1 MRINI
6 VKSVLKKEIIDI
18 LRDKKTLF
26 MTVMLPI
33 VLYPIMFLLMGVIL
47 GSTAKSMEEKT
58 LNIAFGTQPSE
69 AIIKEIE
76 AYGEENGKLNVV
88 ATDDYKKDINE
99 GKIDAY
105 IESKMEGD
113 TTHYTIYI
121 NSSRSDGSEA
131 SNRFE
136 EVIEACKHDEMV
148 NRINDN
154 GLEEQYILEP
164 ITYSVEDIAENDE
177 VMGSILGNVL
187 PVVLI
192 MGILLGAIYPS
203 IDSMAGEKERGTLET
218 LFTLP
223 ISNLELVMGKYLAVS
238 LCALVSALL
247 NILSVI
253 FSIGLMIM
261 SMGEMAVFDNI
272 QFDMGKLILP
282 LLISMI
288 CMGLFALVISALSMC
303 VCSLTKSFKEAQNA
317 VTPLMLVAMLLSYS
331 CMIPNLKLTM
341 LTASIPV
348 VNVALLIKSVLTF
361 NYNMGLITIVLASNI
376 AFVIIAI
383 WLLAKLFNSEEILF
397 GSGKE
402 FSFLEKHSNLK
413 KGTLPTLSD
422 GLIIYAFV
430 MLVFL
435 YICSY
440 LQLRYKMTGL
450 VLTELIIAIIPILL
464 SIYIKTD
471 FKKVY
476 SINKLSITEII
487 GAICLWAGT
496 YMITTLISS
505 ILVQWFPDGLEELA
519 KAQYELMKENSLWV
533 NLLVIALLPAICE
546 ETLFRGFLLSAFT
559 NEKYPARGILLTG
572 ILFGIMH
579 ISLIKLLPI
588 TILGIAI
595 AYAVYKTKS
604 IFAGMLIH
612 FLNNGFAV
620 LATSKLTQPSSE
632 IMQAQQYGTSM
643 IWMGLVIGVVAILIM
658 FLGIRLIS
666 YKN

>member
-33 VLYPIMFLLMGVIL
+33 VLYPIMFLLMGVIV
-47 GSTAKSMEEKT
+47 GSTAKSMEEKA

-69 AIIKEIE
+69 AIIREIE
-76 AYGEENGKLNVV
+76 AYGQENGKLNIV

-99 GKIDAY
+99 GRIDAY
-105 IESKMEGD
+105 IESKTEGD

-121 NSSRSDGSEA
+121 NSSKSDGSEA

-136 EVIEACKHDEMV
+136 EVIEACKHNEMV
-148 NRINDN
+148 KRIKDN

-164 ITYSVEDIAENDE
+164 IAYSVEDIAENE
-177 VMGSILGNVL
+177 QVMGSILGNVL
-187 PVVLI
+187 PFVLI

-261 SMGEMAVFDNI
+261 SMGEMEIFDNM
-272 QFDMGKLILP
+272 QFDMGKMVLP
-282 LLISMI
+282 LLISII

-331 CMIPNLKLTM
+331 CMIPNLKLTI

-376 AFVIIAI
+376 AFVMIAI

-397 GSGKE
+397 GSGKG
-402 FSFLEKHSNLK
+402 FSFLEKRSNLK
-413 KGTLPTLSD
+413 KGTLPTVSD
-422 GLIIYAFV
+422 GFIMYAFV

-440 LQLRYKMTGL
+440 LQVRYKMIGL
-450 VLTELIIAIIPILL
+450 VLTELIIASIPILL

-476 SINKLSITEII
+476 SLNRLKITGII
-487 GAICLWAGT
+487 GAICLWIGT
-496 YMITTLISS
+496 YMITTLISN

-533 NLLVIALLPAICE
+533 NLLVIAVLPAICE

-559 NEKYPARGILLTG
+559 NGKHPARGILLTG

-579 ISLIKLLPI
+579 VSLIKFLPI

-620 LATSKLTQPSSE
+620 VATTKLTQSSAE
-632 IMQAQQYGTSM
+632 IVQTQQYGSSM
-643 IWMGLVIGVVAILIM
+643 VWVELGVVIIATLII
-658 FLGIRLIS
+658 FFGVRLVS

>member
-33 VLYPIMFLLMGVIL
+33 VLYPIMFLLMGVIV

-69 AIIKEIE
+69 AIIREIE
-76 AYGEENGKLNVV
+76 AYGQENGKLNIV

-99 GKIDAY
+99 GRIDAY
-105 IESKMEGD
+105 IESKTEGD

-121 NSSRSDGSEA
+121 NSSKSDGSEA

-136 EVIEACKHDEMV
+136 EVIEACKHNEMV
-148 NRINDN
+148 KRIKDN

-164 ITYSVEDIAENDE
+164 IAYSVEDIAENE
-177 VMGSILGNVL
+177 QVMGSILGNVL
-187 PVVLI
+187 PFVLI

-261 SMGEMAVFDNI
+261 SMGEMEIFDNM
-272 QFDMGKLILP
+272 QFDMGKMVLP
-282 LLISMI
+282 LLISII

-331 CMIPNLKLTM
+331 CMIPNLKLTI

-376 AFVIIAI
+376 AFVMIAI

-397 GSGKE
+397 GSGKG
-402 FSFLEKHSNLK
+402 FSFLEKRSNLK
-413 KGTLPTLSD
+413 KGTLPTVSD
-422 GLIIYAFV
+422 GFIMYAFV

-440 LQLRYKMTGL
+440 LQVRYKMIGL
-450 VLTELIIAIIPILL
+450 VLTELIIASIPILL

-476 SINKLSITEII
+476 SLNRLKITGII
-487 GAICLWAGT
+487 GAICLWIGT
-496 YMITTLISS
+496 YMITTLISN

-533 NLLVIALLPAICE
+533 NLLVIAVLPAICE

-559 NEKYPARGILLTG
+559 NGKHPARGILLTG

-579 ISLIKLLPI
+579 VSLIKFLPI

-620 LATSKLTQPSSE
+620 VATTKLTQSSAE
-632 IMQAQQYGTSM
+632 IVQTQQYGSSM
-643 IWMGLVIGVVAILIM
+643 VWVELGVVIIATLII
-658 FLGIRLIS
+658 FFGVRLVS